1 MERNERL
8 RYNLQASFNI
18 KIVDMTPD
26 DYCQEKAVKSGSS
39 FYYSFLF
46 LPPEQ
51 RQAITAL
58 YAFCRE
64 VDDVVDECS
73 EPHIA
78 RIKLQW
84 WRDSTREL
92 FNGVAQHPVQSALL
106 KPIQTFHLP
115 LELFLEII
123 DGMEMDLDKQRYANF
138 EELSQ
143 YCYRAASVVGLLAAR
158 IFGYQN
164 SAVLDYAKN
173 LGMALQLT
181 NIIRD
186 IREDALRDRIYIPQD
201 ELEHFNVPETD
212 LLQHHFTDN
221 VSNLL
226 QFQLTRAR
234 EYYDKAIRLLPEQD
248 RYSQRSGLIMAA
260 IYEHTLQAIE
270 NNQGQV
276 MSGRVSLTPIR
287 KLLLAWKTA
296 RSEKKRHKKYLRSL
310 GA

>member
-1 MERNERL
+1 
-8 RYNLQASFNI
+8 
-18 KIVDMTPD
+18 
-26 DYCQEKAVKSGSS
+26 
-39 FYYSFLF
+39 
-46 LPPEQ
+46 
-51 RQAITAL
+51 
-58 YAFCRE
+58 
-64 VDDVVDECS
+64 
-73 EPHIA
+73 
-78 RIKLQW
+78 
-84 WRDSTREL
+84 
-92 FNGVAQHPVQSALL
+92 
-106 KPIQTFHLP
+106 

-201 ELEHFNVPETD
+201 ELEYFNVPETD